1 MQSIYSL
8 FLWFQV
14 TYTTLT
20 NEGCS
25 MGRVHVGLDIG
36 TTNISMVVLDLNG
49 GTLLPARSI
58 PNVQLQTG
66 ESYAYAQD
74 PHAIE
79 SAVRT
84 LLLQVKEPIGSLCV
98 TGQVHGIV
106 YYDASGI
113 AVSPLYTWL
122 DRRAMEQVDGMDSQ
136 QLLFEKTGVHLPCG
150 YGLLAHYANRRLK
163 NVPAEAVGFCGIL
176 EYITSRLVGKTI
188 DKSDPSCLG
197 PFGAFDPVSS
207 RFNDRVIEE
216 VFGLKESRFL
226 DACSPFELAGY
237 TPEGIPVAFPVG
249 DNQAGF
255 FGMVSD
261 WPHSALV
268 SMGTSGQISLFSTSP
283 VCPASMELRP
293 FLGEGYLH
301 VGATLTA
308 GKAYETLHHCIAS
321 IISSAGMKISDE
333 AVFELMKKE
342 GKSHGIPGSLAVDT
356 RFNGSRKE
364 PNARGSVSS
373 IQLDNLTLG
382 NLVVGTI
389 DGIVDELYQF
399 SVEASEVFQAM
410 ERIIATG
417 SSVRKNF
424 LFQEA
429 LDRKFKL
436 PTSIAQV
443 DDGAGLGAALIGA
456 VAAGMLSKQEAKAF
470 VGRMLGE

>member
-1 MQSIYSL
+1 
-8 FLWFQV
+8 
-14 TYTTLT
+14 
-20 NEGCS
+20 
-25 MGRVHVGLDIG
+25 MGAVHVGLDVG
-36 TTNISMVVLDLNG
+36 TTNISMVVLNLGEDK
-49 GTLLPARSI
+49 LLPACSI
-58 PNVQLQTG
+58 PNVQFQSG
-66 ESYAYAQD
+66 EAYAYAQD

-79 SAVRT
+79 RAVRT
-84 LLLQVKEPIGSLCV
+84 LLSYVKEPVASICV
-98 TGQVHGIV
+98 TGQVHGIL
-106 YYDASGI
+106 YYDASGL

-122 DRRAMEQVDGMDSQ
+122 DRRAMEKVDGVDSQ
-136 QLLFEKTGVHLPCG
+136 QKLFEKTGVLLPCG

-163 NVPAEAVGFCGIL
+163 RVPPEAAGFCGIL
-176 EYITSRLVGKTI
+176 EYITSRLAGKTI
-188 DKSDPSCLG
+188 EQSDPSCLG
-197 PFGAFDPVSS
+197 PFGSFDPISSAFDKKVLQ
-207 RFNDRVIEE
+207 E
-216 VFGLKESRFL
+216 VFGYAEPQFL
-226 DACSPFELAGY
+226 GACAPFSLAGF
-237 TPEGIPVAFPVG
+237 TADGIPVAYPVG

-268 SMGTSGQISLFSTSP
+268 SMGTSGQISLFSTSTD
-283 VCPASMELRP
+283 CPASMELRP

-308 GKAYETLHHCIAS
+308 GKAYETVERFVAS
-321 IISSAGMKISDE
+321 IIRSAGMKISDE

-342 GKSHGIPGSLAVDT
+342 GKNHGISGSLAVDT

-389 DGIVDELYQF
+389 DGIVDELYQC

-436 PTSIAQV
+436 PTLIAQV
-443 DDGAGLGAALIGA
+443 DDGAGFGAALIGA
-456 VAAGMLSKQEAKAF
+456 VAAGELSKQEVKAF
-470 VGRMLGE
+470 VGRMPGA